1 MGASGGVFHTLI
13 YTDTVFLTSQS
24 VISVVF
30 LIFGSDEPVPEV
42 VLVLGDLSHIST
54 NAVLVQ
60 ARV

>member
-1 MGASGGVFHTLI
+1 M
-13 YTDTVFLTSQS
+13 FLTSQS